1 MRSPILELES
11 AIAAAPYRIA
21 PEREQELGDWCDVEG
36 VFLDIV
42 DQPGFT
48 FHVYPLEKKIQTSIA
63 SLEFLWS
70 TTYVHLVLYDEY
82 AQAQERGEDA
92 FDTGGTQRSAAAID
106 LAKWAVGNIF
116 GSGKQPWPDN
126 FVRPIAEPV
135 HHSDVHVAN
144 ELFLSAF
151 AWIMHHELAHI
162 RLGHGV
168 AITSRSQEE
177 EKEADVAATRW
188 ILEKCHDS
196 KQLQKRTYG
205 VVAAILSL
213 KAIASPG
220 TRDVLQTHPPTFER
234 IDYCLSEAG
243 IDDDNEAY
251 AFAACIMQIQLAS
264 RGVSVA
270 HDGSSFKEIFS
281 EYLIEFS
288 KLFR

>member
-1 MRSPILELES
+1 MCSPILQLES
-11 AIAAAPYRIA
+11 AIADAPFRIA
-21 PEREQELGDWCDVEG
+21 PERGKELGDWCEEEG
-36 VFLDIV
+36 VHLDIV
-42 DQPGFT
+42 GRPGFT
-48 FHVYPLEKKIQTSIA
+48 FHVYPSEKKVQTSIA

-70 TTYVHLVLYDEY
+70 TAYVHLVLYDEY
-82 AQAQERGEDA
+82 AQAQQRGDQT
-92 FDTGGTQRSAAAID
+92 FDTGGTQRSAEALD
-106 LAKWAVGNIF
+106 LAKWAVGNLF
-116 GSGKQPWPDN
+116 DSGKQRWPDS
-126 FVRPIAEPV
+126 FVKPVSDPV

-162 RLGHGV
+162 RLGHGA

-213 KAIASPG
+213 KAIANPG

-234 IDYCLSEAG
+234 IDYCLSEAD
-243 IDDDNEAY
+243 IDDENEAY
-251 AFAACIMQIQLAS
+251 AFSACIMQIQLAS

-288 KLFR
+288 RLFR